1 MKSLFYRPFFSS
13 IVNYAVYYYHFF
25 TIFEWVK
32 SPNEYFRDFS
42 LYIPKRGINPLS
54 YPRKPHWSLTWP
66 QSPIY
71 KKPAV
76 SFMLNTLDPIYFSYS
91 IYLLKLTIRK
101 KWDLMIYQEI
111 SLSTLFMV

>member
-1 MKSLFYRPFFSS
+1 LRGHFSVQLLTTQS
-13 IVNYAVYYYHFF
+13 ITIVFF

-32 SPNEYFRDFS
+32 SPNEYFRDYA
-42 LYIPKRGINPLS
+42 LYILKRGINPLS

-76 SFMLNTLDPIYFSYS
+76 SFMLNTLDPIYFS
-91 IYLLKLTIRK
+91 
-101 KWDLMIYQEI
+101 
-111 SLSTLFMV
+111 TLYTC